1 MTPLHVVHARCLIG
15 TRWSHRGRS
24 ERRIDCVGLVVLA
37 LQRAGVEVQD
47 RKLYGRDPNQD
58 RLREALTVEFG
69 PAIPKEQA
77 RVGDIALLRG
87 FVYPLHVGILG
98 DYPHG
103 GLSLIHANNAPT
115 VMAVCEQRLAG
126 QMLDRLLEVYR
137 PEVPCGA

>member
-1 MTPLHVVHARCLIG
+1 MIPAHVVHARALIG

-37 LQRAGVEVQD
+37 LQRSGVTVQD

-58 RLREALTVEFG
+58 RLREALTAAFG
-69 PAIPKEQA
+69 PAIPKSQA

-98 DYPHG
+98 DYPLG

-115 VMAVCEQRLAG
+115 VMAVCEERLAG
-126 QMLDRLLEVYR
+126 RTLDRLLEVYR
-137 PEVPCGA
+137 PRVS